1 MSLLNW
7 PASLWHDSLH
17 PTERDLVRTALPGD
31 RDADVV
37 IVGGGY
43 TGLWTAYYLL
53 GIDPSL
59 RVTVLERSR
68 AGFGASGRNG
78 GWCAASLPMG
88 YDSIAKAAGGDRD
101 KVVRLQRAMFDAVGE
116 VGRVA
121 DAEGIDCAFHHGGSV
136 YLARTKVQAERI
148 RAEVAHQHEWGFG
161 DDDHRWL
168 SADETSARLAAT
180 NVLGGSY
187 TPHCARIH
195 PARLVRG
202 LAHAVERRG
211 GVIHEGTSV
220 RSIESGKVTTDH
232 GVVRAPIIVRATE
245 GYTSQLEGLQRT
257 MVPVYSLMIATEPLP
272 ESTWDAIGCREMETF
287 NDERRLVIYGQRTWD
302 NRIAFGGRGAP
313 YHWGSK
319 IEPGFDQVPAVHELV
334 RNTLVDMFPAL
345 TGVAITH
352 RWGGPLGI
360 PRDWFASVGLDRT
373 TGLASAGGYVGV
385 GVGAA
390 NLAGRTLADLITN
403 TESERV
409 DLPWV
414 NHRSRTWEPEP
425 FRWIGVNGMVR
436 LNKHIDAVEARTGK
450 VPKLRAKLMDLV
462 VSDIH

>member
-1 MSLLNW
+1 MSTLNW
-7 PASLWHDSLH
+7 PASLWHDSLD
-17 PTERDLVRTALPGD
+17 PPERDLVRPALGGD
-31 RDADVV
+31 IDADVA
-37 IVGGGY
+37 IIGAGY

-53 GIDPSL
+53 GLDPSL
-59 RVTVLERSR
+59 KVAIIERSR

-88 YDSIAKAAGGDRD
+88 YDSMAKAAGGSRD
-101 KVVRLQRAMFDAVGE
+101 AVVRLQREMHDAVAE

-121 DAEGIDCAFHHGGSV
+121 AAEGIDCAFHHGGSV

-148 RAEVAHQHEWGFG
+148 RAEVEHQHAWGFTE
-161 DDDHRWL
+161 DDHRWL
-168 SADETSARLAAT
+168 SASEASGRLAAT

-202 LAHAVERRG
+202 LAHAVERLG
-211 GVIHEGTSV
+211 ATVYEGTAVSAF
-220 RSIESGKVTTDH
+220 SSGRVTTDH
-232 GVVRAPIIVRATE
+232 GIVRAPVIVRATE
-245 GYTSQLEGLQRT
+245 GYTAQIETLRRA
-257 MVPVYSLMIATEPLP
+257 MVPVYSLMIATEPL
-272 ESTWDAIGCREMETF
+272 SDAVWETIGCREMETF

-319 IEPGFDQVPAVHELV
+319 IDASFDQVPSVHELV
-334 RNTLVDMFPAL
+334 RSTLVEMFPQLAS
-345 TGVAITH
+345 VDITH

-360 PRDWFASVGLDRT
+360 PRDWFAHVGFDRT

-390 NLAGRTLADLITN
+390 NLAGRTLAELITG
-403 TESERV
+403 TESPRTE
-409 DLPWV
+409 LPWV
-414 NHRSRTWEPEP
+414 NHQSRQWEPEP
-425 FRWIGVNGMVR
+425 LRFIGVNGMVK
-436 LNKHIDAVEARTGK
+436 LNKHLDTVEARTGK
-450 VPKLRAKLMDLV
+450 TPRLRAKLMNMV
-462 VSDIH
+462 VGDAH